1 MEFHKKKKKKK
12 RPKNVFFFFFL
23 AQETSQPMETRAVPV
38 MTAFGKVAP

>member
-1 MEFHKKKKKKK
+1 MPLKKKKKKTQK
-12 RPKNVFFFFFL
+12 RVFFFFL